1 MKLIRSIAAMQ
12 RASRGF
18 QRRGRSV
25 GLVPTMGFLH
35 EGHLSLIRA
44 ARPRADVVVVSIFV
58 NPAQFG
64 PREDFSRYP
73 RDLKRDLALCRRAG
87 AEIVFAPS
95 VAGMYPEGYSTY
107 VEETRLS
114 RGLCGASRP
123 GHFRGVATVVLK
135 LFAIVRPDLAV
146 FGIKDYQQ
154 ARVIRKMAED
164 LNLAVRIS
172 VAPIVRE
179 QDGLA
184 MSSRNAYLGPAERT
198 QALCLRRALLRAR
211 AMAREGEKDG
221 RKIRAEM
228 ERIIHREPSARID
241 YVEIVREEDLAP
253 VSRVGKGTRG
263 LLAVRV
269 GKTRLIDNLK
279 LK

>member
-1 MKLIRSIAAMQ
+1 MKLIRSIAAMR
-12 RASRGF
+12 RASRDC
-18 QRRGRSV
+18 QRRGRTI
-25 GLVPTMGFLH
+25 GLVPTMGYLH
-35 EGHLSLIRA
+35 DGHLSLIRA
-44 ARPRADVVVVSIFV
+44 ARARANVVVVSIFV

-64 PREDFSRYP
+64 PREDFSSYP
-73 RDLKRDLALCRRAG
+73 RDLKRDLALCREAG
-87 AEIVFAPS
+87 AKIVFAPS

-154 ARVIRKMAED
+154 ARVIRKMVED
-164 LNLAVRIS
+164 LNLAVRIF
-172 VAPIVRE
+172 VAPIMRE
-179 QDGLA
+179 KDGLA

-211 AMAREGEKDG
+211 AMARGGKKDG

-228 ERIIHREPSARID
+228 ERIIRREPSARID